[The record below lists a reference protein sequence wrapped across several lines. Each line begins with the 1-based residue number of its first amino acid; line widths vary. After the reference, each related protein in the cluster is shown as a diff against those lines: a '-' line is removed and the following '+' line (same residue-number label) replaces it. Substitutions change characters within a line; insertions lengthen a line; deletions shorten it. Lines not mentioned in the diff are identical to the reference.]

1 MQKKKE
7 IWRAA
12 LFGRCKGWSENYVPI
27 PLSNYYLNKKDAEK
41 EVSRLSALD
50 RNSGE
55 FKKLVKDFYCGYN
68 NIFLDSAYLDTT
80 E

>member
-12 LFGRCKGWSENYVPI
+12 IFGICKEWSENYVPI
-27 PLSNYYLNKKDAEK
+27 PLSDYYTNKKDAEK
-41 EVSRLSALD
+41 EVNRLSELD

-55 FKKLVKDFYCGYN
+55 FKKLVKDFDCGYN
-68 NIFLDSAYLDTT
+68 NIFLDSAYLNTT